1 MKIIAYISGMVLL
14 LFFNTLPLTATNNSD
29 LPQDSPKEATV
40 ANLENLELPPLSV
53 FMESVYDHPTALIYQ
68 TYKEEEAALLAVER
82 RKWMDYLR
90 VVGNYQFGYNS
101 MYGEGTNI
109 IVPSVN
115 NTAKHSYNIGVSL
128 SIPIGNAAS
137 NKKRVKAQEQVLKRV
152 EYEQQI
158 AIEERKLVILD
169 AYNSVT
175 ELWAVLKAK
184 SESVVLYDAQMKI
197 SEHDFINGKITI
209 EELSLERGRRS
220 TAVVTYQEARTALQ
234 SAIILLEMLTNI
246 KVMK

>member
-1 MKIIAYISGMVLL
+1 
-14 LFFNTLPLTATNNSD
+14 
-29 LPQDSPKEATV
+29 
-40 ANLENLELPPLSV
+40 
-53 FMESVYDHPTALIYQ
+53 MESVYDHPTALIYQ
-68 TYKEEEAALLAVER
+68 TYKEEEAALLKVEK

-90 VVGNYQFGYNS
+90 VVGNYQYGFNS

-109 IVPSVN
+109 IIPN
-115 NTAKHSYNIGVSL
+115 ITNTAQHTYSIGLSL
-128 SIPIGNAAS
+128 SIPIGNLAS
-137 NKKRVKAQEQVLKRV
+137 NKQKAKAQEQVLRRV

-158 AIEERKLVILD
+158 AIEQRKLVILD

-184 SESVVLYDAQMKI
+184 TESVALYDAQMKI
-197 SEHDFINGKITI
+197 SEHDYINGKITI

-246 KVMK
+246 KVLK